1 MPSKMN
7 SLLQRLPARTSIVSV
22 YAVICFLVYSWTIL
36 IAFWKFPSWIY
47 DLTIDEIIGINAYA
61 FTVNLFESVFVLG
74 ILLFL
79 CVILPASFLKN
90 DFTVRATIILVC
102 LLGSAM
108 LHLYVNRDGESLEN
122 FIGTMQIWW
131 ASTLVVLAVLL
142 GMSIKVQRLRAVVA
156 NIADRLI
163 ILLYVFM
170 PLSLMSVVIVIL
182 RNVN

>member
-1 MPSKMN
+1 MLSKMKPI
-7 SLLQRLPARTSIVSV
+7 LQRLPPRTSIVSV
-22 YAVICFLVYSWTIL
+22 YAVTCFIVYSWTIL
-36 IAFWKFPSWIY
+36 IAFWKFPSWLY
-47 DLTIDEIIGINAYA
+47 YLTVDEIMGINAYA
-61 FTVNLFESVFVLG
+61 FAVNLLESIFVLG

-90 DFTVRATIILVC
+90 DFTVRGTIILVC

-122 FIGTMQIWW
+122 FIATMQIWW

-142 GMSIKVQRLRAVVA
+142 GVSMKVQRVRAVVA

-170 PLSLMSVVIVIL
+170 PLSLISIIIIIL